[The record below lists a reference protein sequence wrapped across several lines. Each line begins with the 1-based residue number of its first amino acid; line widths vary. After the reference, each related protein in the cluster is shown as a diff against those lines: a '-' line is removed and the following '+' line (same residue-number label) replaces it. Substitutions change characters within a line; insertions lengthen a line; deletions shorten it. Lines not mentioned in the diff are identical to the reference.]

1 MNIVAIAL
9 FIIIAVILIKF
20 KLVCEVTADGE
31 RLGYI
36 TDKENFEQ
44 SVNDIINKKE
54 DNKLYTTIEN
64 MPEYRIVFV
73 DKDEE
78 TNDEKVLAKV
88 EESSETTYKL
98 YAVTIDGKEKTTVKN
113 LEEAENLVAE
123 LKKEYQGKTSKEIAI
138 VDVIT
143 TDSNKDVSTI
153 QVAKADITEELDKTV
168 KTVSTTAKATTTT
181 KKVTSRG
188 SSSTSKKTSSSTT
201 KKTTTTTKKTTTSRS
216 STTKKTSSTSL
227 NGVKLTVKPVSGII
241 TSRFGSR
248 ESIRS
253 SGHKGLDIAA
263 KKGTKIKAAAGGT
276 VIFAGYS
283 GAYGYVVKISHGS
296 GIKTYYA
303 HCSKLYVKTGDTVSA
318 GDVIAAVGSTGRSTG
333 SHLHF
338 EVVKNGTSVNP
349 QNYLY

>member
-9 FIIIAVILIKF
+9 FIIMAVILIKF

-201 KKTTTTTKKTTTSRS
+201 KKTTTSRS